1 MNKDLIKLPA
11 YKLSK
16 MLTDKKVTS
25 VEIVEAFLN
34 QAEKHKN
41 LNAYI
46 TLTKDYALQKAKES
60 DARIK
65 EGKQLSK
72 LDGIPV
78 AVKDNFLTKGIKTT
92 NASGF
97 YKNFIP
103 PYESTITKKLQDLGA
118 ICIGKTNMDEFAM
131 GSDNTTSYFGYVIN
145 PWRGNSNTDKVPGGS
160 SGGSA
165 AAVAAKTAPLAL
177 GTDTGGSIRQPSAFC
192 GVVGLKPTYGICSR
206 FGIFAFASS
215 LDQAGPITGNV
226 LDNAMLLEAIAG
238 YDNNDTTMYPKTLK
252 YDFTSNISNKLKDIK
267 IGVIKENEDFN
278 ISEEVRGCYNNTIK
292 LLKSLGYNV
301 KTVSFPRAKYVLSVY
316 YIIAPV
322 EAMSNF
328 SRYDSIRYGERENG
342 NNLFEIYKNSR
353 SKGFGKEVKSRILMG
368 TYNVL
373 KENFQTYMNA
383 CKVRSLIAEDF
394 KNMFNEVDF
403 IITPTT
409 STTAFDLGKSS
420 SYTDLEMYY
429 NDIFTVGANL
439 AGVPAI
445 SLPTALS
452 SKEGLPV
459 GMQFIGN
466 HYSEEKLYNL
476 AYNLEQSFNFEE
488 LPNLLKD

>member
-1 MNKDLIKLPA
+1 MNTELIKLPA
-11 YKLSK
+11 YMLSK
-16 MLTDKKVTS
+16 MLEEKKVTS
-25 VEIVEAFLN
+25 VQIIEAFLN
-34 QAEKHKN
+34 QAEKHKS

-46 TLTKDYALQKAKES
+46 TLTKDYAIQKAKEA

-65 EGKQLSK
+65 DGKQKSK
-72 LDGIPV
+72 LDGIPI
-78 AVKDNFLTKGIKTT
+78 AIKDNFLTKGIKTT
-92 NASGF
+92 NASFF

-103 PYESTITKKLQDLGA
+103 PYESTITQKLQDSGV

-131 GSDNTTSYFGYVIN
+131 GSDNTTSYFGPVIN
-145 PWRGNSNTDKVPGGS
+145 PWRGNTDTDKVPGGS

-177 GTDTGGSIRQPSAFC
+177 GTDTGGSIRQPAAFC
-192 GVVGLKPTYGICSR
+192 GNVGLKPTYGICSR

-215 LDQAGPITGNV
+215 LDQAGPISGNV
-226 LDNAMLLEAIAG
+226 IDNAMLLELIAG
-238 YDNNDTTMYPKTLK
+238 FDNNDTTMQPKTLK
-252 YDFTSNISNKLKDIK
+252 YDYTSNITNKVKDVTVGI
-267 IGVIKENEDFN
+267 IKENDDFS
-278 ISEEVRGCYNNTIK
+278 ISEGVRACYDNTIK
-292 LLKSLGYNV
+292 LLKSLGYNI
-301 KTVSFPRAKYVLSVY
+301 KTISFPRAKYVLSVY

-328 SRYDSIRYGERENG
+328 SRYDGVRYGERESG
-342 NNLFEIYKNSR
+342 NNLFDIYRNSR
-353 SKGFGKEVKSRILMG
+353 STGFGKEVKSRILMG

-373 KENFQTYMNA
+373 KENFQTYINA

-394 KNMFNEVDF
+394 KNMLSEVDF
-403 IITPTT
+403 ILTPTT
-409 STTAFDLGKSS
+409 STTAFDLGKRN

-439 AGVPAI
+439 SGVPAI
-445 SLPTALS
+445 SLPAGIS
-452 SKEGLPV
+452 SEGLPI

-466 HYSEEKLYNL
+466 YYSEAALYNF
-476 AYNLEQSFNFEE
+476 AYNLEQNFNFNI